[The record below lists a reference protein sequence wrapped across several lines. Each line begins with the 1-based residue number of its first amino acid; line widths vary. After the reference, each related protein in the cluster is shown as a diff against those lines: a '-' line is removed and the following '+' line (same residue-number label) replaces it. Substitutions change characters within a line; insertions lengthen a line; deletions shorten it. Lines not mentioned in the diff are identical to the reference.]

1 MSVLKKIFIFLLLV
15 SFVQFAN
22 GQKTTWSLQDCMNVG
37 LENNITLK
45 IQKLEVKRTQKAR
58 SSMVEQL
65 LPTVNLFGSQ
75 SYNFGSTIDP
85 STNGRVSSNIQYDNF
100 YMNAQMNLLDFSTIA
115 KTQKSKL
122 EIELAKADQEV
133 IENEYKLQILESY
146 FQALFTQELVEIQN
160 QQLENTRFNLNRIA
174 KEIEIGSKP
183 KSDYYDIQFAFGQEE
198 LQLLQTKQLL
208 AIQLTELI
216 QLLNYGEISVVEIK
230 LENTVGESLTS
241 ETVLANPKIKAAAI
255 SNKNAKKEL
264 TIQKAQN
271 LPSLTTFYQLS
282 SFYYKPINASDGS
295 VASFSDQMGNNKN
308 QQLGLQLSIPV
319 FNGFKNNRAIGAAK
333 IEIEKSD
340 LKIEQEKLK
349 VQQQLEIEA
358 KNKENQLVL
367 QDKFSQ
373 LLQFAEAS
381 FKTTQAKFSSGT
393 VDAFS
398 FSSAKNNLL
407 TSEYAFL
414 KNTLQGQF
422 TAYKINLIQ
431 KNDL

>member
-1 MSVLKKIFIFLLLV
+1 MI
-15 SFVQFAN
+15 
-22 GQKTTWSLQDCMNVG
+22 
-37 LENNITLK
+37 
-45 IQKLEVKRTQKAR
+45 
-58 SSMVEQL
+58 EQL

-146 FQALFTQELVEIQN
+146 FQALFTQELVEVQK
-160 QQLENTRFNLNRIA
+160 QQLENTQFNLDRVF
-174 KEIEIGSKP
+174 KEVEIGSKP

-198 LQLLQTKQLL
+198 LQLLETKQLL
-208 AIQLTELI
+208 DVQIKQLF
-216 QLLNYGEISVVEIK
+216 QLLNYGEISVAEIK
-230 LENTVGESLTS
+230 LENTFGESLTPES
-241 ETVLANPKIKAAAI
+241 TLTNPKIKAAAI
-255 SNKNAKKEL
+255 SNEAAKKEL
-264 TIQKAQN
+264 IIQKAQN

-308 QQLGLQLSIPV
+308 QQLGLQVSVPV
-319 FNGFKNNRAIGAAK
+319 FNGLKNNRAISAAK
-333 IEIEKSD
+333 IEIEKSY
-340 LKIEQEKLK
+340 LKLKQENLK
-349 VQQQLEIEA
+349 VQQQLELEN

-367 QDKFSQ
+367 QDKLSQ
-373 LLQFAEAS
+373 LVQFAQAS
-381 FKTTQAKFSSGT
+381 FKTTQAKFISGT

-407 TSEYAFL
+407 NSEYAFL
-414 KNTLQGQF
+414 KNTLQSQF
-422 TAYKINLIQ
+422 TSYKINLIQ
-431 KNDL
+431 KNGF

>member
-1 MSVLKKIFIFLLLV
+1 MSILKNIMNFLLLV

-22 GQKTTWSLQDCMNVG
+22 GQKTTWSLQDCLNVG
-37 LENNITLK
+37 LENNIALK

-58 SSMVEQL
+58 SSMLEEL

-100 YMNAQMNLLDFSTIA
+100 YMNTQMNLLDFSTIA

-146 FQALFTQELVEIQN
+146 FQALFTQELVEIQK
-160 QQLENTRFNLNRIA
+160 QQLENTQFNLNRIA

-183 KSDYYDIQFAFGQEE
+183 KSDYYDIQFSFGQEE
-198 LQLLQTKQLL
+198 MQLLETKQLL
-208 AIQLTELI
+208 DVQITQLF
-216 QLLNYGEISVVEIK
+216 QLLNYAEISVAEIK
-230 LENTVGESLTS
+230 LENTFGESHNS
-241 ETVLANPKIKAAAI
+241 ESTITNPKIKAAAI
-255 SNKNAKKEL
+255 SSKTAKKEL
-264 TIQKAQN
+264 SIQKAQN

-282 SFYYKPINASDGS
+282 SFYYRPLNLSDGK
-295 VASFSDQMGNNKN
+295 VDNFNDQMGNNKN

-319 FNGFKNNRAIGAAK
+319 FNGLKNNRAIGVAK

-340 LKIEQEKLK
+340 LKLEQESIK
-349 VQQQLEIEA
+349 VQQQLELEN
-358 KNKENQLVL
+358 KNKENLLVL
-367 QDKFSQ
+367 QDKLSQ
-373 LLQFAEAS
+373 LVQFAQAS
-381 FKTTQAKFSSGT
+381 FKTTQAKFISGT

-407 TSEYAFL
+407 NSEYAFL
-414 KNTLQGQF
+414 KNTLQSQF
-422 TAYKINLIQ
+422 TVYKINLIQ
-431 KNDL
+431 QNHL

>member
-37 LENNITLK
+37 LEHTISLK
-45 IQKLEVKRTQKAR
+45 IQKLEVKRRQKAR
-58 SSMVEQL
+58 SSMVEEL

-133 IENEYKLQILESY
+133 IENEYKLQVLESY
-146 FQALFTQELVEIQN
+146 FQALFTQELVKIQN

-216 QLLNYGEISVVEIK
+216 QLLNYGEISVAEIK
-230 LENTVGESLTS
+230 LENTFGESLIS
-241 ETVLANPKIKAAAI
+241 ESTINPKIKAAAI
-255 SNKNAKKEL
+255 SNKTAKKEL
-264 TIQKAQN
+264 SIQKAQN

-349 VQQQLEIEA
+349 VQQQLEIEN

-414 KNTLQGQF
+414 KNTLQGHF